1 MLLSKP
7 GQPPD
12 SPRAYGPIVLL
23 DDAGNMLVRILAA
36 CIGQH
41 LRRVGPGLWD
51 AQFGCRKG
59 RSTIAALLCLRAMV
73 TEAVIGGGVLL
84 AVSLDI
90 GNAYNSLP
98 FSSIR
103 EALRYQGLPLYL
115 RRLLAEYLERHS
127 VLYVDRIGH
136 VVRTPMSCVV
146 PQGPVLRPPL
156 LNIAYDSSLRG
167 GLPAGLGVIC
177 YADDTLVTARG
188 GQLEEASCLATLGTE

>member
-7 GQPPD
+7 GQRPD

-167 GLPAGLGVIC
+167 GLPSGLGVIC
-177 YADDTLVTARG
+177 YADDTLGYSSGWAARRG
-188 GQLEEASCLATLGTE
+188 VMLGDSRH